1 MLDYVDLDTFK
12 LENEEIQSI
21 KDKYKQA
28 SVEQLHKAIK
38 SLHVIMET
46 SEITISFPWKSKDD
60 MSP

>member
-46 SEITISFPWKSKDD
+46 SEITISFP
-60 MSP
+60 